1 MEKIYKRKRRYIQM
15 WTKEKNIEYWNLK
28 REGYTFEMLKEH
40 FGDDIY
46 DSEYYNKNASSLPY
60 LLKFDNFLNEIKIT
74 PESVDYSFTKQPSKF
89 FRGKSDYIISF
100 FSNNIPYIICLL
112 YFPINTK
119 ETFNIIFT
127 TRNQWNDYEFNI
139 LNFLKKGQLTEDDF
153 EKLDNIIGKETGF
166 GDIFPIF
173 RKISWIL
180 FDFYDKNI
188 KGSLLSIGETTNPK
202 KIKICKNIIK
212 DSFTNV
218 VENTENIENHK
229 YFIYEIT

>member
-1 MEKIYKRKRRYIQM
+1 M

-60 LLKFDNFLNEIKIT
+60 ILKFDNFLNEIKLT

-89 FRGKSDYIISF
+89 FRGESDYIISF

-112 YFPINTK
+112 YFPINNK

-139 LNFLKKGQLTEDDF
+139 LNLLRKGQLTEDDF
-153 EKLDNIIGKETGF
+153 EKLNNIIGKETGF
-166 GDIFPIF
+166 DDIFPIF

-180 FDFYDKNI
+180 FDFYNTNI
-188 KGSLLSIGETTNPK
+188 KGSLLSLGETTNPK
-202 KIKICKNIIK
+202 KIKIYKNIIK
-212 DSFTNV
+212 DSFPNV